1 MSPVTVRLL
10 DDQHEILAAR
20 RLHGCR
26 YLEAGYVDRLDE
38 GGVIDDPFVEISDY
52 FGAIREDGEVLGVAR
67 LIPGAR
73 TELPV
78 RDEFEL
84 HDLGRAA
91 LDAVPTSRVAEVSAL
106 AVARGC
112 GAFKGGEVSKA
123 LYRAMYQYSLIVA
136 GYTHW
141 VAAID
146 VRVARHLV
154 RSHGFL
160 FENIGASRLYLGSET
175 APVILDLYAQMR
187 HYALVDTRGGSYF
200 SAGLVI
206 DLRGDEPVLAGA
218 TGEFVPERSSM
229 TA

>member
-10 DDQHEILAAR
+10 DDATELLAAR
-20 RLHGCR
+20 RLHASR
-26 YLEAGYVDRLDE
+26 YLDAGYVDRLDA
-38 GGVIDDPFVEISDY
+38 GGVIDDPYVEASDY
-52 FGAIREDGEVLGVAR
+52 FGALSADGEVLGVAR
-67 LIPGAR
+67 LIPAAR
-73 TELPV
+73 NGLPV

-84 HDLGRAA
+84 HDEGRAA
-91 LDAVPTSRVAEVSAL
+91 LDAVPPERVAEVSAL

-112 GAFKGGEVSKA
+112 GAFTGGEVSKS
-123 LYRAMYQYSLIVA
+123 LYRAMYQYSLILA

-160 FENIGASRLYLGSET
+160 FEGIGASRRYLGSET

-187 HYALVDTRGGSYF
+187 HYALVDTRGGAYF

-206 DLRGDEPVLAGA
+206 DLRGDEPTLTGA
-218 TGEFVPERSSM
+218 TGEFVPERSPLIV
-229 TA
+229 